1 MLGKDRVRNTL
12 MIVNM
17 ITMVILAIIIL
28 EVVVLISGL
37 LSLFVELGDYVNAE
51 KIFLSLRFCAG
62 RPNKDRLVLWQQIL
76 GTNFIVQ

>member
-1 MLGKDRVRNTL
+1 MLGKDRVCNTL
-12 MIVNM
+12 MIMNM

-51 KIFLSLRFCAG
+51 KIFLSLRFSTKLLCS
-62 RPNKDRLVLWQQIL
+62 
-76 GTNFIVQ
+76 VQDDPIKIG